1 MLFRSKF
8 LQETIVG
15 YDVRKQQLYLDR
27 TKSGKIIQ
35 PNFASVEVADMK
47 MQGTAVKMKILVD
60 KTSVEVFGNDG
71 RVTISDLIFPDK
83 EANIFSHFTNGG
95 KVKVKFLKISDLSN

>member
-1 MLFRSKF
+1 M
-8 LQETIVG
+8 
-15 YDVRKQQLYLDR
+15 YLDR

-35 PNFASVEVADMK
+35 PNFASVELADMK
-47 MQGTAVKMKILVD
+47 MQGKTVKMKILVD

-83 EANIFSHFTNGG
+83 GANIFSLFTNGG
-95 KVKVKFLKISDLSN
+95 KVKVKFLKISDLGN